1 MKITFVPVGGLA
13 NRMRAMASAVH
24 LSQETNSQLNVL
36 WFKDWALNAPF
47 SCLFESINDKILNL
61 KETSFIG
68 RVLWDRPRKKNLY
81 LPSIFHYISFTDC
94 IYERSF
100 FHLIQTKFDFNQWVK
115 KNQNVYMASYS
126 AFQPYEQF
134 LISKLFVPIRT
145 INDKIEKHCSLFEKN
160 TIGVHIRRTD
170 NIASIE
176 QSPLELFYKKLDI
189 DIEIHDN
196 TSIYLATDSEEVKA
210 QMRQRYGRRIICS
223 ENEAS
228 RNSIEG
234 IQEGVVDMY
243 TLAQT
248 KKIYGSYGSSF
259 SDMAAQING
268 RPLEILKL
276 NS

>member
-1 MKITFVPVGGLA
+1 
-13 NRMRAMASAVH
+13 
-24 LSQETNSQLNVL
+24 
-36 WFKDWALNAPF
+36 
-47 SCLFESINDKILNL
+47 
-61 KETSFIG
+61 
-68 RVLWDRPRKKNLY
+68 
-81 LPSIFHYISFTDC
+81 
-94 IYERSF
+94 
-100 FHLIQTKFDFNQWVK
+100 
-115 KNQNVYMASYS
+115 MASYS
-126 AFQPYEQF
+126 VFQPYESS

-145 INDKIEKHCSLFEKN
+145 INDKIEKQCSLFEKN

-176 QSPLELFYKKLDI
+176 ESPLELFYKKLDI

-228 RNSIEG
+228 RNSIVG

-243 TLAQT
+243 TLART
-248 KKIYGSYGSSF
+248 NKIYGSYGSSF